1 MLGDGAR
8 DLHDGRFL
16 KCVYANHA
24 AGDLAGDCDNG
35 DAVQECVDKA
45 THEVGGAGAGG
56 RATDAD
62 LAGDARIAFCGEA
75 GVLFVTHEDVT
86 NVTVIEGV
94 IKR

>member
-56 RATDAD
+56 GYA
-62 LAGDARIAFCGEA
+62 DARKPRGARVALCGKDAAFLMA
-75 GVLFVTHEDVT
+75 REDVAD
-86 NVTVIEGV
+86 
-94 IKR
+94 

>member
-56 RATDAD
+56 GYA
-62 LAGDARIAFCGEA
+62 DAREPRGARVALCSKDAAFLMA
-75 GVLFVTHEDVT
+75 REDVAD
-86 NVTVIEGV
+86 
-94 IKR
+94 